1 MFKLILI
8 NLYIFEYINVLCLT
22 LFFFIMYVYVCVC
35 FGVLANGIMR
45 GLVLCASLT
54 RLRDVQIAEKTLFL
68 GVCEGVSGRDLN

>member
-1 MFKLILI
+1 
-8 NLYIFEYINVLCLT
+8 
-22 LFFFIMYVYVCVC
+22 MYVYVCVC